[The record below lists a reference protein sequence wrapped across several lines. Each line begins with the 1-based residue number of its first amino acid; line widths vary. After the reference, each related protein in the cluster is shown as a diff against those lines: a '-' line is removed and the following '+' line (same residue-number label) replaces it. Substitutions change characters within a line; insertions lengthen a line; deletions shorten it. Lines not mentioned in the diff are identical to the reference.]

1 MFAERV
7 RVLAALLDIDLAT
20 WEGARLERR
29 EDGKIIIGGRE
40 SAQEEFARINPAEDK
55 GSTMVNYRHQN
66 GPHDHVQS
74 SHIVQ
79 HLRCL

>member
-1 MFAERV
+1 M
-7 RVLAALLDIDLAT
+7 LAALLDIDLAT

-55 GSTMVNYRHQN
+55 GSTLVNYRHRN
-66 GPHDHVQS
+66 GQHNHAQS
-74 SHIVQ
+74 SQIVHVVPQ
-79 HLRCL
+79 CP